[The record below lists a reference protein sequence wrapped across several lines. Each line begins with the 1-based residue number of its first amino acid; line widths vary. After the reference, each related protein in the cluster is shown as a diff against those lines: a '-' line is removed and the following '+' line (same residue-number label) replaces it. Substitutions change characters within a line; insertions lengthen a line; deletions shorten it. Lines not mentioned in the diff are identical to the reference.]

1 MEIECW
7 TMNKI
12 VATQWYRLWLVYLV
26 LNIASFLL
34 QNAAFLYGLGLV
46 YFHYNAFQW

>member
-1 MEIECW
+1 MEIEDLR
-7 TMNKI
+7 MDKI
-12 VATQWYRLWLVYLV
+12 LETHFYLGFK
-26 LNIASFLL
+26 LCFFPL

>member
-1 MEIECW
+1 MEMEYQR
-7 TMNKI
+7 MEKI
-12 VATQWYRLWLVYLV
+12 LETHSYLG
-26 LNIASFLL
+26 FKHCFFPL